1 MKQPLTVGFA
11 VVVLITVAFLAF
23 IAGRFT
29 GQNAL
34 DFRGIS
40 GKSLLYLS
48 NDGAVNSLT
57 FGVDLNGQVTQ
68 KEADALLIKRGDGS
82 GVWVTMKE
90 STVFYEVPREAE
102 GDSKN
107 IEFKDIGIGDS
118 VMIMGKVE
126 AKTVVADVVFREA
139 RQ

>member
-1 MKQPLTVGFA
+1 MKQSLTVGLA
-11 VVVLITVAFLAF
+11 IIILITAAFLAF
-23 IAGRFT
+23 MAGRFT

-34 DFRGIS
+34 DFRGVS
-40 GKSLLYLS
+40 GKTLLYLS
-48 NDGAVNSLT
+48 NNEVVNNLT
-57 FGVDLNGQVTQ
+57 LGVDFNGQVAQ
-68 KEADALLIKRGDGS
+68 KEADALLVKKGDDP

-107 IEFKDIGIGDS
+107 IEFKDISIGDS

>member
-48 NDGAVNSLT
+48 NDGAVNRLT
-57 FGVDLNGQVTQ
+57 FGVDFNGQVAQ
-68 KEADALLIKRGDGS
+68 KGADTFLIKRGDDP

-107 IEFKDIGIGDS
+107 IEFKDISIGDS

>member
-48 NDGAVNSLT
+48 NDGAVNRLT
-57 FGVDLNGQVTQ
+57 FGVDFNGQVAQ
-68 KEADALLIKRGDGS
+68 KGADTVLIKWGDDP

-90 STVFYEVPREAE
+90 SSVFY
-102 GDSKN
+102 
-107 IEFKDIGIGDS
+107 
-118 VMIMGKVE
+118 
-126 AKTVVADVVFREA
+126 
-139 RQ
+139 